1 MTKDFAWMLG
11 WLFTDGYIPK
21 KGSKEYHKGIIY
33 FICKH
38 SDKEVLDKIK
48 SAIGTKSKV
57 LEYPDYKSPQAKLNI
72 YDCKDVS
79 FKYENIKT
87 NIPVEDIKGFERHF
101 IRGIID
107 GDGCIH
113 YRKSRNSIILNI
125 VNQHK
130 ESLQLITNIITEHL
144 LLPQK
149 EVKYIK
155 NDDLWVVKW
164 EGNIAKL
171 IVWWLY
177 HGNIDDCCLLRK
189 YNCYKEYILNNN
201 IFDNYDDELLFA
213 VNAKVEKK
221 EIGFNVPNL
230 NSLDWAKRLQN
241 LLSYKTQPI
250 YHNSG
255 KRKYYKLYI
264 PDC

>member
-1 MTKDFAWMLG
+1 MILK
-11 WLFTDGYIPK
+11 
-21 KGSKEYHKGIIY
+21 
-33 FICKH
+33 
-38 SDKEVLDKIK
+38 
-48 SAIGTKSKV
+48 
-57 LEYPDYKSPQAKLNI
+57 
-72 YDCKDVS
+72 
-79 FKYENIKT
+79 NIKI

-101 IRGIID
+101 IRGIVD

-113 YRKSRNSIILNI
+113 YRKSRSSIILNI

-189 YNCYKEYILNNN
+189 YNCYKKYILNNN

-213 VNAKVEKK
+213 VNAKVKK
-221 EIGFNVPNL
+221 NEIGFNVPNL

-250 YHNSG
+250 YHNPG